1 MNKEIWRSLPAAARN
16 SDLDIQNP
24 QKLIARAIVPITRVV
39 DTFVRM
45 DPQGDKYETNE
56 TVNRLMEAI
65 SMMAMANDEINHVRR
80 NSIKPSL
87 NADYRSLRSS
97 QNAVTGN
104 LFGDNITDQLK
115 TIQES
120 NKVGKKLNDRPKFGH
135 FPGNRWPFLGS
146 RNSCINGSRKR
157 RGGGGENVRGTFR
170 HYRRNLNQ
178 DNRRQ

>member
-1 MNKEIWRSLPAAARN
+1 
-16 SDLDIQNP
+16 
-24 QKLIARAIVPITRVV
+24 
-39 DTFVRM
+39 M
-45 DPQGDKYETNE
+45 DQQGDKDGTNE

-80 NSIKPSL
+80 NSIKQSL
-87 NADYRSLRSS
+87 NADYRFLCSS

-120 NKVGKKLNDRPKFGH
+120 NKVGRKLNNDRPKFGH
-135 FPGNRWPFLGS
+135 FPGNRRPFFRIKEFLDKW
-146 RNSCINGSRKR
+146 IQEKR
-157 RGGGGENVRGTFR
+157 RGKNVRGTFR
-170 HYRRNLNQ
+170 PYRRNLNQ

>member
-45 DPQGDKYETNE
+45 DPQDDKYGTNE

-146 RNSCINGSRKR
+146 RNSCIDGSRKR
-157 RGGGGENVRGTFR
+157 GGGRMSAEPSATTEGT
-170 HYRRNLNQ
+170 
-178 DNRRQ
+178 